1 MRGFE
6 TTQWSTVLAAS
17 QSTGRA
23 REALATLCQIYWY
36 PLYAYLRRGGHT
48 AEDAED
54 LTQGFFTHLLEKG
67 ALRSADPERGRFRS
81 FLLASLRHYVS
92 NERARARADK
102 RGGSTVLLPLHDA
115 EGRYRRE
122 PPDDR
127 TPEKLLDRRWALAVL
142 DRVAATLRDEFRRR
156 GKEAV
161 FDGLKEY
168 LAGDA
173 EGPSYR
179 EIGVRLGLS
188 EGAARVAVYRLRR
201 RFGELLR
208 KEVGQTLASP
218 QDIED
223 EIRCLI
229 RALAP

>member
-6 TTQWSTVLAAS
+6 TTRWSTVLAAS
-17 QSTGRA
+17 QSTGHA
-23 REALATLCQIYWY
+23 QEALATLCQIYWY

-54 LTQGFFTHLLEKG
+54 LTQGFFAHLLEKR
-67 ALRSADPERGRFRS
+67 ALRAADPERGRFRS

-102 RGGSTVLLPLHDA
+102 RGGSAVLLPLDDA
-115 EGRYRRE
+115 EGQYRRE
-122 PPDDR
+122 PADDR
-127 TPEKLLDRRWALAVL
+127 TPERLLDRRWALTVL
-142 DRVAATLRDEFRRR
+142 DRVAATLREEFCRR

-161 FDGLKEY
+161 FDELKPH
-168 LAGDA
+168 LTGDA
-173 EGPSYR
+173 EGTPYR

-188 EGAARVAVYRLRR
+188 EGAARVAVHRLRR

-218 QDIED
+218 EDIED
-223 EIRCLI
+223 EIRCLM

>member
-1 MRGFE
+1 M
-6 TTQWSTVLAAS
+6 LAAS

-23 REALATLCQIYWY
+23 QEALATLCQAYWY
-36 PLYAYLRRGGHT
+36 PLYAYLRRRGHP

-54 LTQGFFTHLLEKG
+54 LTQGFFAHLLEKG

-81 FLLASLRHYVS
+81 FLLASLQHYVS

-102 RGGSTVLLPLHDA
+102 RGGSTVLLALHDA
-115 EGRYRRE
+115 EGHYRRE

-127 TPEKLLDRRWALAVL
+127 TPEKLLDRRWALTVL

-156 GKEAV
+156 GKEGV
-161 FDGLKEY
+161 FDGLKEH

-173 EGPSYR
+173 EDSSYR

-208 KEVGQTLASP
+208 KEVGETLASP
-218 QDIED
+218 EDVED
-223 EIRCLI
+223 EIRCLM

>member
-6 TTQWSTVLAAS
+6 TTRWSTVLAAS
-17 QSTGRA
+17 QSAGRA
-23 REALATLCQIYWY
+23 REALATLCQVYWY

-54 LTQGFFTHLLEKG
+54 LTQGFFAYLLEKG
-67 ALRSADPERGRFRS
+67 TLRSADPERGRFRS

-92 NERARARADK
+92 NEHARARALK
-102 RGGSTVLLPLHDA
+102 RGGSTVLLALHDA

-127 TPEKLLDRRWALAVL
+127 TPERLLDRRWALTVL

-161 FDGLKEY
+161 FDGLKEQ

-173 EGPSYR
+173 EGPYR

-188 EGAARVAVYRLRR
+188 EGAARVAVYRMRR

-208 KEVGQTLASP
+208 KEVGETLASP

-223 EIRCLI
+223 EIRCLM